1 MDGYA
6 QFQLAKQAL
15 AQQVAAR
22 QATQPE
28 SLTAARPPA
37 SPALHSTA
45 ALQAQVLRPHQLE
58 AIAQLGAALHSLVPL
73 LATIDTQL
81 VLHGIKASNMA
92 LAQIAAG
99 RLYHE
104 LAETVALSRWA
115 SHRLQAGAV
124 PATPTV
130 AAAENLPAQRVA

>member
-1 MDGYA
+1 MDAYA
-6 QFQLAKQAL
+6 EFLLAKQAL

-22 QATQPE
+22 QAAQPQG
-28 SLTAARPPA
+28 LAPARPVA
-37 SPALHSTA
+37 APALHSTA
-45 ALQAQVLRPHQLE
+45 ALQALVLRPHQLE

-81 VLHGIKASNMA
+81 ALHGIKANSMA

-104 LAETVALSRWA
+104 LAETVAVSRWA
-115 SHRLQAGAV
+115 SHKLLAGGEAAPV
-124 PATPTV
+124 PDASTASPLTR
-130 AAAENLPAQRVA
+130 AA